1 MTFDLFKHDK
11 FILIDTVKWAI
22 AIESL
27 ISLVVYKKKPETLK
41 LNMNVSTNKKLVSEN
56 KLKFKNKKEMELIFN
71 SQTDFRSFIFNIK
84 RLFYNLTKKDLTLS
98 MS

>member
-27 ISLVVYKKKPETLK
+27 VSLFVYKKKQETLK
-41 LNMNVSTNKKLVSEN
+41 LNMNVTTNKKMVSEN

-71 SQTDFRSFIFNIK
+71 CKSDFGVFIFNIK
-84 RLFYNLTKKDLTLS
+84 RLFFNSTKKNLPLS
-98 MS
+98 LN